1 MLLHVEP
8 STNLPRVSAAPA
20 SKSASEKQSGP
31 THEACS
37 PVWRAKPG
45 SARMWTLR
53 PEIGDPAER
62 IFAACE
68 DALTVF

>member
-1 MLLHVEP
+1 
-8 STNLPRVSAAPA
+8 
-20 SKSASEKQSGP
+20 
-31 THEACS
+31 
-37 PVWRAKPG
+37 
-45 SARMWTLR
+45 MWTLR